1 VEARTLTFILES
13 DSTART
19 LVVSGEVDEASAPA
33 LRNALDEHSDGFT
46 RDLVVDVSD
55 VGFLPSLGVAVLAV
69 ALRTA
74 QERGSVVELVA
85 AKGTIAEHVL
95 EICGLPHRHPS

>member
-1 VEARTLTFILES
+1 VDERTLTLTFES
-13 DSTART
+13 DSTPRT
-19 LVVSGEVDEASAPA
+19 LLVSGQVDEVSAPA
-33 LRNALDEHSDGFT
+33 FRDALDEHSEGFS

-55 VGFLPSLGVAVLAV
+55 VDFLPSLGVAVLAV

-74 QERGSVVELVA
+74 RERGSVVELVA
-85 AKGTIAEHVL
+85 TKGTIAEHVL